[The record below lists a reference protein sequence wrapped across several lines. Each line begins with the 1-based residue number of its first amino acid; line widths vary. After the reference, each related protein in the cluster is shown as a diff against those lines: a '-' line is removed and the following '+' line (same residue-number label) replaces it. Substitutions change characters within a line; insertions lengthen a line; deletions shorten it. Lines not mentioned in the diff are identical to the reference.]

1 MEASRMRRW
10 GAPSLADCFAQ
21 RSPRW
26 SLFRRYSACYI
37 KNARE
42 QIKQNRSQ
50 PKDNQFMLN
59 QRKTQMKPDESNAI
73 PTHTTKATEPMPPQ
87 KKLPK
92 SALVVLGAMAL
103 VIAIVIVFG
112 IYSRVAAENR
122 LQQATLQAAIPSV
135 NVAHP
140 QPGDRDQEL
149 VLPGNTQAFIDSP
162 VYARTNGYLKIWYF
176 DIGARV
182 HKRQLLAEIETPE
195 LDQQLRQA
203 RAELATAEANQNLS
217 QITAA
222 RDENLLKTH
231 SVSTQERDN
240 AVNGNAANQ
249 ATVQSNQ
256 ANVARLE
263 QLQSYEKV
271 YAPFDGI
278 ITARETDIGALIDAG
293 ANAPKELFH
302 IASISKLRVYVA
314 VPEVYSVAAQ
324 SGAPADLMLDE
335 YPGETFHGTL
345 VRNSDSIDQASR
357 TLLVEVD
364 VVNAGGRLKPGAY
377 VQVHLKMPESM
388 RSLVVPANA
397 LLFRREGLQVGVVR
411 DGKAE
416 LVRVTPGHDYGD
428 SMEILSG
435 LQPTDDVILS
445 PSDSLTSGTAVEI
458 SGSKMGGTVK

>member
-1 MEASRMRRW
+1 MKSDET
-10 GAPSLADCFAQ
+10 
-21 RSPRW
+21 
-26 SLFRRYSACYI
+26 
-37 KNARE
+37 NA
-42 QIKQNRSQ
+42 
-50 PKDNQFMLN
+50 
-59 QRKTQMKPDESNAI
+59 TAI
-73 PTHTTKATEPMPPQ
+73 DATKATATSAAETSEAKPPQ
-87 KKLPK
+87 GKFPK
-92 SALVVLGAMAL
+92 GALVTLAVAGFVV
-103 VIAIVIVFG
+103 VIVVVFG
-112 IYSRVAAENR
+112 IYSRVAAEAR
-122 LQQATLQAAIPSV
+122 LQQATSQAAIPSV
-135 NVAHP
+135 VVAHP
-140 QPGDRDQEL
+140 QPGDRSQEL

-162 VYARTNGYLKIWYF
+162 IYARTNGYLKKWYV

-182 HKRQLLAEIETPE
+182 SKGELLAEIETPE

-203 RAELATAEANQNLS
+203 QAELATAEANQNLS

-240 AVNGNAANQ
+240 AVNGYAANH

-278 ITARETDIGALIDAG
+278 ITARETDVGALIDAG

-302 IASISKLRVYVA
+302 IASVTKLRVYVA
-314 VPEVYSVAAQ
+314 VPEVYSAAAQ
-324 SGAPADLMLDE
+324 SGAPADLTLDE
-335 YPGETFHGTL
+335 FPGETFHGTL
-345 VRNSDSIDQASR
+345 VRNSDSIDPASR

-364 VVNAGGRLKPGAY
+364 VENARGRLKPGAY
-377 VQVHLKMPESM
+377 AQVHLKMPEGA
-388 RSLVVPANA
+388 RSLVIPANA

-416 LVRVTPGHDYGD
+416 LVRVVPGHDYGD

-445 PSDSLTSGTAVEI
+445 PSDSLTSGTQVQI
-458 SGSKMGGTVK
+458 SNEKAAGAGK

>member
-1 MEASRMRRW
+1 
-10 GAPSLADCFAQ
+10 
-21 RSPRW
+21 
-26 SLFRRYSACYI
+26 
-37 KNARE
+37 
-42 QIKQNRSQ
+42 
-50 PKDNQFMLN
+50 MLK
-59 QRKTQMKPDESNAI
+59 RGDMAMKSDETNAI
-73 PTHTTKATEPMPPQ
+73 ATDTTKAIETSSAEVSQTKPPERQ
-87 KKLPK
+87 FPRGSLILLGAT
-92 SALVVLGAMAL
+92 ALVVAT
-103 VIAIVIVFG
+103 VVVFG
-112 IYSRVAAENR
+112 IHSRVAAETL

-135 NVAHP
+135 NVVHP
-140 QPGDRDQEL
+140 QPGDHAQEL

-162 VYARTNGYLKIWYF
+162 IYARTNGYLKQWYV

-182 HKRQLLAEIETPE
+182 SKGQLLAEIETPE

-203 RAELATAEANQNLS
+203 RAELATAQANVNLS

-240 AVNGNAANQ
+240 AVNGYAANQ

-263 QLQSYEKV
+263 QLQSFEKV

-302 IASISKLRVYVA
+302 IASITKLRIYVA

-324 SGAPADLMLDE
+324 SGASADLTLDE
-335 YPGETFHGTL
+335 YPGETFHGIL
-345 VRNSDSIDQASR
+345 VRNSDSIDPASR

-364 VVNAGGRLKPGAY
+364 VENAGGRLKPGAY
-377 VQVHLKMPESM
+377 VQVHLKMPEGA
-388 RSLVVPANA
+388 RSLVVPANT
-397 LLFRREGLQVGVVR
+397 LLFRKEGLQVGVVR

-416 LVRVTPGHDYGD
+416 LVQVTPGHDYGD
-428 SMEILSG
+428 RMEILSG

-445 PSDSLTSGTAVEI
+445 PSDSLTSGTPVQI
-458 SGSKMGGTVK
+458 SGSKMGGSGQ

>member
-1 MEASRMRRW
+1 
-10 GAPSLADCFAQ
+10 
-21 RSPRW
+21 
-26 SLFRRYSACYI
+26 
-37 KNARE
+37 
-42 QIKQNRSQ
+42 
-50 PKDNQFMLN
+50 MLN
-59 QRKTQMKPDESNAI
+59 QGDIAMELNQS
-73 PTHTTKATEPMPPQ
+73 KATVSDATKIAGTSPAEISETKPPQ
-87 KKLPK
+87 RKFPRGGLI
-92 SALVVLGAMAL
+92 VLGATA
-103 VIAIVIVFG
+103 VVVAIVVVFG
-112 IYSRVAAENR
+112 IHSRVAAETR
-122 LQQATLQAAIPSV
+122 LQQATFRAAVSSV
-135 NVAHP
+135 NVMHP
-140 QPGDRDQEL
+140 QLGDRAQEL

-162 VYARTNGYLKIWYF
+162 IYARTNGYLKRWYV

-182 HKRQLLAEIETPE
+182 SKGQLLAEIETPE
-195 LDQQLRQA
+195 LDQQLQQA
-203 RAELATAEANQNLS
+203 RAALGTAEANLNLS

-222 RDENLLKTH
+222 RDENLLKTN

-240 AVNGNAANQ
+240 AVNGNAANK

-302 IASISKLRVYVA
+302 IASITKLRVYVA

-324 SGAPADLMLDE
+324 SGAPADLTLDE
-335 YPGETFHGTL
+335 YPGETFHGSL
-345 VRNSDSIDQASR
+345 VRNSDAIDPASR

-364 VVNAGGRLKPGAY
+364 VENAGGRLKPGAY
-377 VQVHLKMPESM
+377 VQGHLKMPEGT

-416 LVRVTPGHDYGD
+416 LVRVRPGHDYGD
-428 SMEILSG
+428 SMEIVSG
-435 LQPTDDVILS
+435 LEPTDDVILS
-445 PSDSLTSGTAVEI
+445 PSDSLTSGTPVLI
-458 SGSKMGGTVK
+458 SGSKKEGVDE

>member
-1 MEASRMRRW
+1 
-10 GAPSLADCFAQ
+10 
-21 RSPRW
+21 
-26 SLFRRYSACYI
+26 
-37 KNARE
+37 
-42 QIKQNRSQ
+42 
-50 PKDNQFMLN
+50 
-59 QRKTQMKPDESNAI
+59 
-73 PTHTTKATEPMPPQ
+73 
-87 KKLPK
+87 
-92 SALVVLGAMAL
+92 
-103 VIAIVIVFG
+103 
-112 IYSRVAAENR
+112 
-122 LQQATLQAAIPSV
+122 V

-140 QPGDRDQEL
+140 QPGDRAQEL

-162 VYARTNGYLKIWYF
+162 IYARTNGYLKRWYV

-182 HKRQLLAEIETPE
+182 RNGQLLAEIETPE

-203 RAELATAEANQNLS
+203 RADLATAEANLNLS

-222 RDENLLKTH
+222 RDENLVKTG

-240 AVNGNAANQ
+240 SVNGNAANK

-324 SGAPADLMLDE
+324 SGAPADLTLDE
-335 YPGETFHGTL
+335 YPGEAFHGIL
-345 VRNSDSIDQASR
+345 VRNSDAIDLASR

-364 VVNAGGRLKPGAY
+364 VENARGRLKPGAY
-377 VQVHLKMPESM
+377 VQVHLKMPEGA

-445 PSDSLTSGTAVEI
+445 PSDSLTSGTPVQI
-458 SGSKMGGTVK
+458 SDSKTGGTGK

>member
-1 MEASRMRRW
+1 
-10 GAPSLADCFAQ
+10 
-21 RSPRW
+21 
-26 SLFRRYSACYI
+26 
-37 KNARE
+37 
-42 QIKQNRSQ
+42 
-50 PKDNQFMLN
+50 MLN
-59 QRKTQMKPDESNAI
+59 QGDIAMELNQS
-73 PTHTTKATEPMPPQ
+73 KATVSDATEVAGTSPAEISETKPPQ
-87 KKLPK
+87 GKFPRGGLIVLGAT
-92 SALVVLGAMAL
+92 ALVVA
-103 VIAIVIVFG
+103 IAVVFG
-112 IYSRVAAENR
+112 IHSRVAAETR
-122 LQQATLQAAIPSV
+122 LQQATFQAAIPSV
-135 NVAHP
+135 NVVHP
-140 QPGDRDQEL
+140 KPGDRAQDL

-162 VYARTNGYLKIWYF
+162 IYARTNGYLKQWYV

-182 HKRQLLAEIETPE
+182 SKGQLLAEIETPE

-203 RAELATAEANQNLS
+203 RAELATAQANVNLS

-240 AVNGNAANQ
+240 AVNGYAANQ

-263 QLQSYEKV
+263 QLQSFEKV

-302 IASISKLRVYVA
+302 IASITKLRIYVA

-324 SGAPADLMLDE
+324 SGAPADLTLDE
-335 YPGETFHGTL
+335 FPGETFRGTL
-345 VRNSDSIDQASR
+345 VRNSNSIDPLSR

-364 VVNAGGRLKPGAY
+364 VENANGRLKPGAY
-377 VQVHLKMPESM
+377 VQVHLKMPEGT
-388 RSLVVPANA
+388 RSLVVPANT

-416 LVRVTPGHDYGD
+416 LVKVTPGHDYGD

-435 LQPTDDVILS
+435 LQPTDEVILS
-445 PSDSLTSGTAVEI
+445 PSDSLTSGTQVQISSPKTGGAV
-458 SGSKMGGTVK
+458 K

>member
-1 MEASRMRRW
+1 
-10 GAPSLADCFAQ
+10 
-21 RSPRW
+21 
-26 SLFRRYSACYI
+26 
-37 KNARE
+37 
-42 QIKQNRSQ
+42 
-50 PKDNQFMLN
+50 MLN
-59 QRKTQMKPDESNAI
+59 QGDIAMESNQSKTVVDA
-73 PTHTTKATEPMPPQ
+73 TTIDATKVAETSPAEVSETKPPQ
-87 KKLPK
+87 GKIP
-92 SALVVLGAMAL
+92 SSGLVVLIATAL
-103 VIAIVIVFG
+103 VLAIVVVFG
-112 IYSRVAAENR
+112 IHSRVAAETR
-122 LQQATLQAAIPSV
+122 LKQATLQAAIPSV
-135 NVAHP
+135 SVVHP
-140 QPGDRDQEL
+140 KPGDRAQEL

-162 VYARTNGYLKIWYF
+162 IYARTNGYLNRWYV

-182 HKRQLLAEIETPE
+182 SKGQLLAEIETPE

-203 RAELATAEANQNLS
+203 RAELATAQANVNLS

-240 AVNGNAANQ
+240 AVNGFAANQ

-263 QLQSYEKV
+263 QLQSFEKV

-302 IASISKLRVYVA
+302 IASINRLRVYVA
-314 VPEVYSVAAQ
+314 VPEVYSPAAR
-324 SGAPADLMLDE
+324 SGAPADLALDE
-335 YPGETFHGTL
+335 YPGETFRGTL
-345 VRNSDSIDQASR
+345 VRNSDSIDPASR

-364 VVNAGGRLKPGAY
+364 VENADGRLKPGAY
-377 VQVHLKMPESM
+377 AQVHLKMPESAGA
-388 RSLVVPANA
+388 RSLVVPANV

-411 DGKAE
+411 NGIAE

-428 SMEILSG
+428 TMEILSG

-445 PSDSLTSGTAVEI
+445 PSDSLTSGTPVQI
-458 SGSKMGGTVK
+458 SGSKMEGAGQ

>member
-1 MEASRMRRW
+1 
-10 GAPSLADCFAQ
+10 
-21 RSPRW
+21 
-26 SLFRRYSACYI
+26 
-37 KNARE
+37 
-42 QIKQNRSQ
+42 
-50 PKDNQFMLN
+50 MLN
-59 QRKTQMKPDESNAI
+59 QEGMATKSDEA
-73 PTHTTKATEPMPPQ
+73 KATAMDTTTAETSLSETSETTSSPAKFPRGV
-87 KKLPK
+87 
-92 SALVVLGAMAL
+92 LVVLAATAI
-103 VIAIVIVFG
+103 VIAIVVVFG
-112 IYSRVAAENR
+112 VHSRLGAETR
-122 LQQATLQAAIPSV
+122 LRQATLEASIPSV
-135 NVAHP
+135 SVVHP
-140 QPGDRDQEL
+140 QRGDRAQDL

-162 VYARTNGYLKIWYF
+162 IYARTNGYLKRWYV

-182 HKRQLLAEIETPE
+182 KKGQLLAEIETPE

-203 RAELATAEANQNLS
+203 QAELATADANLNLS
-217 QITAA
+217 QITAE
-222 RDENLLKTH
+222 RDQNLLKTH

-240 AVNGNAANQ
+240 AVNGYAANQ

-263 QLQSYEKV
+263 QLQSFEKV

-278 ITARETDIGALIDAG
+278 VTARETDVGALIDAG

-302 IASISKLRVYVA
+302 IASINKLRVYVT
-314 VPEVYSVAAQ
+314 VPEVYSLAAR
-324 SGAPADLMLDE
+324 SGAPADLTLDE

-345 VRNSDSIDQASR
+345 VRNSDSIDPVSR

-364 VVNAGGRLKPGAY
+364 VENAGGRLKPGAY
-377 VQVHLKMPESM
+377 VQIHLKMPEGT

-445 PSDSLTSGTAVEI
+445 PSDSLTSGTTVQI
-458 SGSKMGGTVK
+458 SESQTEGAEK

>member
-1 MEASRMRRW
+1 
-10 GAPSLADCFAQ
+10 
-21 RSPRW
+21 
-26 SLFRRYSACYI
+26 
-37 KNARE
+37 
-42 QIKQNRSQ
+42 
-50 PKDNQFMLN
+50 MLN
-59 QRKTQMKPDESNAI
+59 QGDIAMESNQDGATVI
-73 PTHTTKATEPMPPQ
+73 DATKAAETSAVEVSETKSPQ
-87 KKLPK
+87 GKFPRGGLI
-92 SALVVLGAMAL
+92 VLGASAL
-103 VIAIVIVFG
+103 VIAVVVVFG
-112 IYSRVAAENR
+112 IHSRVAAETH
-122 LQQATLQAAIPSV
+122 LQQATLQAAIPIV

-140 QPGDRDQEL
+140 RPGDRAQEL

-162 VYARTNGYLKIWYF
+162 IFARTNGYLKQWYV

-182 HKRQLLAEIETPE
+182 NKRQLLAEIETPE

-203 RAELATAEANQNLS
+203 SADLATAEANLNLS

-222 RDENLLKTH
+222 RDESLLKTH

-240 AVNGNAANQ
+240 AVNGAAANQ

-302 IASISKLRVYVA
+302 IASINKLRVYVA
-314 VPEVYSVAAQ
+314 IPEVYSAAAR
-324 SGAPADLMLDE
+324 SGAPADLTLDE
-335 YPGETFHGTL
+335 FPGETFHGTL
-345 VRNSDSIDQASR
+345 VRNSDSIDPASR

-364 VVNAGGRLKPGAY
+364 VENGGGRLKPGAY
-377 VQVHLKMPESM
+377 VQVHLKMPEGT

-397 LLFRREGLQVGVVR
+397 LLFRRAGLQVGVVR
-411 DGKAE
+411 DGKAQ

-428 SMEILSG
+428 SMEILAG

-445 PSDSLTSGTAVEI
+445 PSDSLTSGTSVQI
-458 SGSKMGGTVK
+458 SSSKTTGAGE